1 MSADERHGMGGA
13 GDELTVVGKPLPKVD
28 GLRKATGQALYA
40 DDLTLPRMLHG
51 KLLGSRRPH
60 ARIVSIDTSKAAALP
75 GVEAIITGRDLPV
88 KYGIL
93 PVSEDEY
100 PLEIDRVR
108 FVGDPIVA
116 VAAVDE
122 MTAEEA
128 VRLIEV
134 EYEDLPTAFDVDE
147 GLAPVADADRIHDYG
162 ERGNIH
168 KEIHL
173 EFGDV
178 DEAMADA
185 EHVFEQTYFYS
196 GNNHLAMEQHAAVAQ
211 YGADGRLTLWSSTQT
226 PHYVHKA
233 MAKVL
238 EMPAGRIR
246 VIATPVGGG
255 FGGKSDPF
263 PHEFCAAKLSMV
275 TGRPVKITLTREE
288 VFYAHRGRHPVLMH
302 ARLGVRSDG
311 TIVALDFQS
320 FVDGGG
326 YGSYGVAST
335 YYTGALQTV
344 TYKVP
349 TYRFR
354 GLRVFTNKPPCGP
367 KRGHGTPQPRFA
379 LECLLD
385 RVAESLDLDP
395 IAYRKSI
402 SVDEYTMTA
411 NHMRVTSCGLRE
423 CLDAVAAASD
433 FSARRGALPFGRGIG
448 VGVGSYLSGA
458 GLPIYWNKM
467 PHSSVDLKVD
477 RGGGVTA
484 KCMQIDIGQGSDSVL
499 AMTVAE
505 VLGIEQDDVQLICA
519 DTDTTPI
526 DLGSYS
532 SRVTFMMGNA
542 AIDAAR
548 KIRGWL
554 VAAAAEALDVDAAT
568 LRPAHGRIEQIV
580 DGTPTGKA
588 IDFRDVVPLAEA
600 RFGQLS
606 ATGSYTPQKLG
617 GPYKGSGV
625 GPTPAYSYSAAVVL
639 VDVDPETGAVTTERV
654 WIGHDIGRA
663 INPTLVRG
671 QIEGSVYMALGE
683 IFMEEQAFRKGQHQ
697 FPSMLD
703 YKSPT
708 ILEMPPVESFLVESL
723 DAEGPFGAKEVGQGP
738 LLPLPPAVANAVYD
752 AVGVRI
758 DELPITPEKVLAA
771 LDRKAK
777 GQEGR
782 FGPTGVP
789 QHDWPA
795 PIRVDPVW
803 FDRPPEEWVTTRRRE
818 RAATIK
824 AADRC

>member
-1 MSADERHGMGGA
+1 MSNRTTGTDYSVIGQS
-13 GDELTVVGKPLPKVD
+13 LPRVD
-28 GLRKATGQALYA
+28 GLRKATGQAVYA
-40 DDLTLPRMLHG
+40 DDLHLPRMLYG

-60 ARIVSIDTSKAAALP
+60 ARILSINTTKAEAMP
-75 GVEAIITGRDLPV
+75 GVKAIITGHDLPV

-116 VAAVDE
+116 LAAVDE
-122 MTAEEA
+122 MSAEEA

-134 EYEDLPTAFDVDE
+134 EYEDLPTTFDVE
-147 GLAPVADADRIHDYG
+147 GGLGFVEESTRIHNYG
-162 ERGNIH
+162 PRDNVH
-168 KEIHL
+168 KHVNL
-173 EFGDV
+173 EFGDLGSGF
-178 DEAMADA
+178 EAAD
-185 EHVFEQTYFYS
+185 HLFENTYFYS
-196 GNNHLAMEQHAAVAQ
+196 GNNHLALEQHSAVAQ
-211 YGADGRLTLWSSTQT
+211 YGADSKLTLWSSTQT

-233 MAKVL
+233 MAKVFQI
-238 EMPAGRIR
+238 PAARIR

-302 ARLGVRSDG
+302 VKLGVKEDG
-311 TIVALDFQS
+311 SITALDFQS
-320 FVDGGG
+320 FVDGGA

-344 TYKVP
+344 TYKIP
-349 TYRFR
+349 AYRFR
-354 GLRVFTNKPPCGP
+354 GVRFFTNKPPCGP
-367 KRGHGTPQPRFA
+367 KRGHGTPQPRYA
-379 LECLLD
+379 LEIHLD
-385 RVAESLDLDP
+385 RVAEALGLDP
-395 IAYRKSI
+395 AEYRKSI
-402 SVDEYTMTA
+402 AVDEYSMTV

-423 CLDAVAAASD
+423 CIDKVVAGSD
-433 FSARRGALPFGRGIG
+433 FSALRRALPLGRGIG
-448 VGVGSYLSGA
+448 IGIGSYLSGA

-467 PHSSVDLKVD
+467 PHTSVDLKVD

-484 KCMQIDIGQGSDSVL
+484 KCMQIDIGQGSDSML

-505 VLGIEQDDVQLICA
+505 VLGIHQEDVNLICA

-526 DLGSYS
+526 DLGAYS

-542 AIDAAR
+542 AIKAAE
-548 KIRGWL
+548 KIRAKL
-554 VAAAAEALDVDAAT
+554 FSAAAEKLKISEDALAT
-568 LRPAHGRIEQIV
+568 DTERLRGAGGEIV
-580 DGTPTGKA
+580 HEIDGISTGKSISFLEA
-588 IDFRDVVPLAEA
+588 VKLAEA
-600 RFGQLS
+600 KFGQLS
-606 ATGSYTPQKLG
+606 STGSFTPQKLG

-625 GPTPAYSYSAAVVL
+625 GPSPAYSYSAAVVL
-639 VDVDPETGAVTTERV
+639 VEVDQETGIVTPEKV

-663 INPTLVRG
+663 INPILARG

-683 IFMEEQAFRKGQHQ
+683 VFMEEQAFRKGQHQ

-703 YKSPT
+703 YKTPT
-708 ILEMPPVESFLVESL
+708 FHEMPPVETYLIETN

-738 LLPLPPAVANAVYD
+738 LLPIPPAIANAVYN

-758 DELPITPEKVLAA
+758 DELPITPEKVMAA
-771 LDRKAK
+771 FDRKAK
-777 GQEGR
+777 GER
-782 FGPTGVP
+782 AHFGPEGVP
-789 QHDWPA
+789 NYQWPD

-803 FDRPPEEWVTTRRRE
+803 YDQPPDKWVQTQRRDGSE
-818 RAATIK
+818 
-824 AADRC
+824 